1 MKLLKIIAVMI
12 LLGVAPALADVTNS
26 GATTNTQTNTSGSNT
41 TISGGY
47 AAETTNTYQSG
58 SSNNTTTNNDTTNTT
73 NNKSTIPVPSAGAPS
88 MSAYSQDVCA
98 VGRSGGLQLPGVGV
112 SGGSTAR
119 DMNCER
125 MKLSKL
131 LNDYGMKVAAV
142 AILCQDPRVFEAME
156 QAGTPCPFE
165 GKIGKDAK
173 AQWDKYDIERPDYD
187 KYVEKMDDR
196 LKIDERIMKDEGIL
210 EENESLKT
218 NIKQVVKEN
227 KNLEKDIKKLQKTQA
242 KLLKEAEE
250 KLRLAEEA
258 MKELEEAK
266 AKAEEAESLLPEPVK
281 VEKLEPVE
289 GFEEKK
295 QSTSVNVHESMTTN
309 LKAEET
315 PIPEEP
321 VNNNNGP
328 EEAIIIPLP
337 KPVIVEEVEEEEFNS
352 SGK

>member
-1 MKLLKIIAVMI
+1 MDKGKIIGSVGIVLMWSLFCWFVLMGAES
-12 LLGVAPALADVTNS
+12 LNRAYADVTNS

-98 VGRSGGLQLPGVGV
+98 VGRSGGLQLPGVGL

-165 GKIGKDAK
+165 GKIGKDAMD
-173 AQWDKYDIERPDYD
+173 QWNKYDVERPDY
-187 KYVEKMDDR
+187 KQYVDKMDTR
-196 LKIDERIMKDEGIL
+196 LEIDERIMKEEGVL
-210 EENESLKT
+210 EENATLKT
-218 NIKQVVKEN
+218 NIKQVA
-227 KNLEKDIKKLQKTQA
+227 KDNKKLQKEIEKLQKMQA
-242 KLLKEAEE
+242 ELLAAAEE
-250 KLRLAEEA
+250 EA
-258 MKELEEAK
+258 NKT
-266 AKAEEAESLLPEPVK
+266 
-281 VEKLEPVE
+281 EKMIL
-289 GFEEKK
+289 
-295 QSTSVNVHESMTTN
+295 
-309 LKAEET
+309 
-315 PIPEEP
+315 
-321 VNNNNGP
+321 
-328 EEAIIIPLP
+328 PLP
-337 KPVIVEEVEEEEFNS
+337 KPTVETPTPDVHIDNNDEQAWNELDEDTVEVEVLEPIEETEFYS
-352 SGK
+352 DGR